1 MTDSLFVELKQ
12 LRRGHGLRSH
22 DVVER
27 IGPHLRQICGISS
40 SDSPAE
46 ARGKLTLRITQDCGR
61 LPEPFGY
68 VASVAFAL
76 DRGSNRTE
84 RRFLHQRVKD
94 LAASFD
100 RDPRTALRRID
111 QALYML
117 AELMAG
123 PVRALDTESDSIA
136 NAGWYTEHLGVTL
149 HLTDGAVRLIEERR
163 IVATAEELDE
173 IVVSYSFSQAQGN
186 PDTFM
191 ELEAVMGFGGE
202 LVEERR
208 VGRSH
213 VDFTVR
219 LPEPIG
225 MGQYHDYSIVIASSL
240 LPRSILPYYV
250 VTPWRNLHSLRM
262 RLCFGQDVPKAIW
275 RINGLPP
282 AVLGELETSDDL
294 LSADSL
300 GEVQSEFHQLRLALS
315 YGVGWLY

>member
-1 MTDSLFVELKQ
+1 MTDLIFVELKQ
-12 LRRGHGLRSH
+12 LRRGHGLRAH

-27 IGPHLRQICGISS
+27 IGPQLRQICGIAST
-40 SDSPAE
+40 DSPAE
-46 ARGKLTLRITQDCGR
+46 ARKKLMLKIAEGCGR

-68 VASVAFAL
+68 AASAAFAL

-117 AELMAG
+117 AELMTGSAG
-123 PVRALDTESDSIA
+123 ETDSESDTIA
-136 NAGWYTEHLGVTL
+136 NAGWYTERLAATL
-149 HLTDGAVRLIEERR
+149 HLADGPVRLIEERR

-173 IVVSYSFSQAQGN
+173 VVVSYSFSQVQGN
-186 PDTFM
+186 PDTSV

-202 LVEERR
+202 IVEERR
-208 VGRSH
+208 IGRSH
-213 VDFTVR
+213 VDFIVR

-225 MGQYHDYSIVIASSL
+225 IGQQHDYSITIVSSL
-240 LPRSILPYYV
+240 SPRSIRPYHI
-250 VTPWRNLHSLRM
+250 VTPWRPLRSFRM
-262 RLCFGQDVPKAIW
+262 QLCFGHDVPLAIW

-282 AVLGELETSDDL
+282 AVVAELGPSDDL
-294 LSADSL
+294 LSADNL
-300 GEVQSEFHQLRLALS
+300 GEVQLEFHQLRLALS